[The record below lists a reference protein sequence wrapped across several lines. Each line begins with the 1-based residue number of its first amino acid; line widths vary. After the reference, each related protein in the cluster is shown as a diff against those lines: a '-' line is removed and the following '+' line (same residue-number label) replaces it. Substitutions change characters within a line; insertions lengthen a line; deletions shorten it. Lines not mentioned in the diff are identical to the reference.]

1 MWAVVL
7 LALGGGGVGLY
18 RAFLAPEPVKMSFT
32 TAAVTVGDVASW
44 VTATGTLSPR
54 VTVEVGSQISGRI
67 TELFADFN
75 SPVKKGELVAR
86 IDPLLFE
93 SEVASARASVA
104 TAEANIQG
112 TKAQLENARLA
123 HERALL
129 LAQKKLVAQ
138 SEADEALSQLRLA
151 EAQLAANEAQLA
163 QARANLNLKLT
174 NLAYTK
180 IYSPIDG
187 VVISRDVDV
196 GQTVAA
202 SMQAPTLF
210 TIAEDLRKM
219 EIHTSVAESDVGVI
233 ARGMAVEFDVDAY
246 PNAVFRGE
254 VKEVRYSPTT
264 EQNVVTYNAVVSVEN
279 PDLRL
284 LPGMTAQVRFK
295 VAEEKGALL
304 VPNTALRFK
313 PSEEFLAEARKLRG
327 DDKKAR
333 GRTPPGPPPGAPPFG
348 EMAEPPPFGLPP
360 EGMGGMPPFG
370 PPNAPGRKMS
380 FVWLLDANEKP
391 RPVPVHASISDGK
404 HTAVTVAA
412 PPPGFAPPNAPA
424 TPELKALALKSG
436 DRVITSYAG
445 GQGTSATKS
454 RMGPPRRMGGF
465 PGGPPPPPP
474 GR

>member
-93 SEVASARASVA
+93 SGVASARASVA

-219 EIHTSVAESDVGVI
+219 EIHTSVAESDVGC
-233 ARGMAVEFDVDAY
+233 ATRR
-246 PNAVFRGE
+246 PPSRTS
-254 VKEVRYSPTT
+254 SPTT
-264 EQNVVTYNAVVSVEN
+264 
-279 PDLRL
+279 
-284 LPGMTAQVRFK
+284 
-295 VAEEKGALL
+295 
-304 VPNTALRFK
+304 
-313 PSEEFLAEARKLRG
+313 PSSRSRI
-327 DDKKAR
+327 
-333 GRTPPGPPPGAPPFG
+333 RT
-348 EMAEPPPFGLPP
+348 
-360 EGMGGMPPFG
+360 
-370 PPNAPGRKMS
+370 
-380 FVWLLDANEKP
+380 
-391 RPVPVHASISDGK
+391 
-404 HTAVTVAA
+404 
-412 PPPGFAPPNAPA
+412 
-424 TPELKALALKSG
+424 SG
-436 DRVITSYAG
+436 CCRA
-445 GQGTSATKS
+445 
-454 RMGPPRRMGGF
+454 
-465 PGGPPPPPP
+465 
-474 GR
+474 

>member
-333 GRTPPGPPPGAPPFG
+333 GRTPPGPPPGP
-348 EMAEPPPFGLPP
+348 
-360 EGMGGMPPFG
+360 PPFG
-370 PPNAPGRKMS
+370 PPTAPGRKMS

-424 TPELKALALKSG
+424 TPELKAPALKSG

>member
-1 MWAVVL
+1 MWAVVA
-7 LALGGGGVGLY
+7 LAIGGAGVGLY
-18 RAFLAPEPVKMSFT
+18 EAFLAPEPAKISFT
-32 TAAVTVGDVASW
+32 TAGVARGDVASW

-67 TELFADFN
+67 NELLADFN
-75 SPVKKGELVAR
+75 SPVKKGQLVAR

-104 TAEANIQG
+104 SAEATIKG
-112 TKAQLENARLA
+112 TEASLANARLTY
-123 HERALL
+123 ERSSA

-138 SEADEALSQLRLA
+138 SEADAALSQLRLA
-151 EAQLAANEAQLA
+151 EAQLATNKAQLA
-163 QARANLNLKLT
+163 QAKANLELKLT

-219 EIHTSVAESDVGVI
+219 EIHTSVAESDVGAI

-246 PNAVFRGE
+246 PNTIFHGE

-295 VAEEKGALL
+295 IAEERDALL

-313 PSEEFLAEARKLRG
+313 PSEAFLAKARQMRQAELKKKGVEPPARPPANHRDGAPPPPPDEEARKS
-327 DDKKAR
+327 
-333 GRTPPGPPPGAPPFG
+333 
-348 EMAEPPPFGLPP
+348 M
-360 EGMGGMPPFG
+360 
-370 PPNAPGRKMS
+370 N
-380 FVWLLDANEKP
+380 FVWLLDENDQP
-391 RPVPVHASISDGK
+391 RPVLVEVSITDGK
-404 HTAVTVAA
+404 NTAVTLVD
-412 PPPGFAPPNAPA
+412 PPRRAEERTAGPA
-424 TPELKALALKSG
+424 SATLKEG
-436 DRVITSYAG
+436 DRVITSYAD
-445 GQGTSATKS
+445 GTSAGDGGAKKAQ
-454 RMGPPRRMGGF
+454 PRRMGGF
-465 PGGPPPPPP
+465 PGGPPPPP
-474 GR
+474 R

>member
-1 MWAVVL
+1 MWAVL
-7 LALGGGGVGLY
+7 ALALGGAGFGLY
-18 RAFLAPEPVKMSFT
+18 RAFWAPEPAKISFT
-32 TAAVTVGDVASW
+32 TAEVTQGDVASW

-67 TELFADFN
+67 NELLADFN
-75 SPVKKGELVAR
+75 SPVKKGQLVAR

-104 TAEANIQG
+104 SAEANIKG
-112 TKAQLENARLA
+112 TEASLANARLTY
-123 HERALL
+123 ERSSA

-151 EAQLAANEAQLA
+151 EAQLAANKAQLA
-163 QARANLNLKLT
+163 QAKANLELKLT

-219 EIHTSVAESDVGVI
+219 EIHTSVAESDVGAI
-233 ARGMAVEFDVDAY
+233 EKGMDVEFDVDAY
-246 PNAVFRGE
+246 PNTVFRGE

-279 PDLRL
+279 PDLKL

-295 VAEEKGALL
+295 VAEARDTLL

-313 PSEEFLAEARKLRG
+313 PSEVFLA
-327 DDKKAR
+327 KAR
-333 GRTPPGPPPGAPPFG
+333 QMRQAELEKQGIRPPARPPVGHPDGAPSTPPPS
-348 EMAEPPPFGLPP
+348 EEV
-360 EGMGGMPPFG
+360 
-370 PPNAPGRKMS
+370 RKS
-380 FVWLLDANEKP
+380 LNFVWLLDESDQP
-391 RPVPVHASISDGK
+391 RPVLIDASITDGK
-404 HTAVTVAA
+404 NTAVTIVE
-412 PPPGFAPPNAPA
+412 PPHTRERQAGTPA
-424 TPELKALALKSG
+424 FVSLKKG
-436 DRVITSYAG
+436 DRVITSYADG
-445 GQGTSATKS
+445 ASAGDGSARKNQQ
-454 RMGPPRRMGGF
+454 RRMGGF
-465 PGGPPPPPP
+465 PGGPPPPP
-474 GR
+474 R

>member
-32 TAAVTVGDVASW
+32 TAEITVGDVASW

-67 TELFADFN
+67 TELLADFN

-112 TKAQLENARLA
+112 TKAQLENARLT
-123 HERALL
+123 HERALS

-279 PDLRL
+279 PDLKL

-313 PSEEFLAEARKLRG
+313 PSEDFLAEARKMRG
-327 DDKKAR
+327 DEMKAR
-333 GRTPPGPPPGAPPFG
+333 GNRPPGPPG
-348 EMAEPPPFGLPP
+348 EMPPMDGTAGGPPPFGAPP
-360 EGMGGMPPFG
+360 QGMAGMPPPG
-370 PPNAPGRKMS
+370 MPGEAGRKMS

-404 HTAVTVAA
+404 HTAVTIVA
-412 PPPGFAPPNAPA
+412 PPPHVPRPPD
-424 TPELKALALKSG
+424 LKVPALKSG

-445 GQGTSATKS
+445 GQGMDAARG